1 MLISK
6 KRVALVIG
14 SGGVM
19 CAAAIGLW
27 RVLQAENIQVDSIV
41 GCSGGS
47 LFSTSIATGT
57 NAAEMAELSR
67 NFWTSDIMQG
77 YTTNLKASKDGSL
90 KFNER
95 SGLVNDDILN
105 NNLKKIYG
113 DLSFSDMKVSLKI
126 VATDFLSGQ
135 KVVLSEGSIF
145 NAIRASLAIP
155 IIFPPWEING
165 RLLVD
170 GAVSDPLPI
179 DVAIQDGA
187 DIIIAMGF
195 QLSYRGHFRSM
206 TAVQEHLNNIYMNN
220 ILTSSFAFHNL
231 AHHAEIIPIIPD
243 FDGSISMFDVD
254 KTPVVIE
261 RGEQATRQKIGYIK
275 QLVESTK
282 STTFHI

>member
-1 MLISK
+1 
-6 KRVALVIG
+6 
-14 SGGVM
+14 M

-27 RVLQAENIQVDSIV
+27 RVLQDENIQVDSIV

-47 LFSTSIATGT
+47 LFSTSIASG
-57 NAAEMAELSR
+57 AGAEEMAELSR
-67 NFWTSDIMQG
+67 KFWTSDIMQG

-95 SGLVNDDILN
+95 SGLVNDDVLN

-113 DLSFSDMKVSLKI
+113 ELDFRDMQVPLKI

-135 KVVLSEGSIF
+135 KVVLSEGSVF
-145 NAIRASLAIP
+145 NAIRASVAIP
-155 IIFPPWEING
+155 IIFPPWEVDG
-165 RLLVD
+165 HLLID

-187 DIIIAMGF
+187 DIIIAIGF

-231 AHHAEIIPIIPD
+231 AHHAEIISIIPD
-243 FDGSISMFDVD
+243 FDESVSMFNVD
-254 KTPVVIE
+254 KTPIVIE
-261 RGEQATRQKIGYIK
+261 RGEQSTRRKIAYIK
-275 QLVESTK
+275 QLVQSTS
-282 STTFHI
+282 STVFHI

>member
-1 MLISK
+1 MNSN

-27 RVLQAENIQVDSIV
+27 RVLQAGDIRVDSIV

-47 LFSTSIATGT
+47 LFSTSIAYGT
-57 NAAEMAELSR
+57 DAAEMAELSR

-95 SGLVNDDILN
+95 SGLVNDDVLN

-113 DLSFSDMKVSLKI
+113 DLSFSDMQVPLKL
-126 VATDFLSGQ
+126 VATDFLSGK

-145 NAIRASLAIP
+145 DAVRASVAIP
-155 IIFPPWEING
+155 IIFPPWEIDG
-165 RLLVD
+165 RLLID

-220 ILTSSFAFHNL
+220 ILTSSFAFNNL

-243 FDGSISMFDVD
+243 FNGSISMFDVD
-254 KTPVVIE
+254 RTPDVIE
-261 RGEQATRQKIGYIK
+261 RGEQATRQKIAYIK
-275 QLVESTK
+275 RLVESTE
-282 STTFHI
+282 SAIFHI